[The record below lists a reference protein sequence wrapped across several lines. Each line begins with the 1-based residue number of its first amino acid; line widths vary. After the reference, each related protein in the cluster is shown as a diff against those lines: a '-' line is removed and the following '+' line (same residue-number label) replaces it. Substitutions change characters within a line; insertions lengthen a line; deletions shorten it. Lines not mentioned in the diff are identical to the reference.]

1 MLSMITKTSKIKNN
15 ISSFDD
21 DDEID
26 LIEIIKL
33 LWQKK
38 TIIILTTFIILL
50 LTGIY
55 SLQTEKEYR
64 ATASFFIT
72 ESEKP
77 SNALM
82 GYASMLGVDS
92 PSNIES
98 LLQNVL
104 NSYSIKLNIAK
115 QFETD
120 FENSTNEYIQK
131 NPNNNTQEYI
141 LDYIIHSKLQLH
153 KNFNFSINKN
163 NLFQLSYISNNKTL
177 SQKIL
182 NAYLNQII
190 AYNES
195 LELSAEKN
203 LITIIDPPK
212 IPLEKHSPKIKFN
225 LLLGF
230 TLGFLSSSFFTLF
243 KAQFRVKDDY

>member
-1 MLSMITKTSKIKNN
+1 MTNTKKTTQIDNHN
-15 ISSFDD
+15 HH

-38 TIIILTTFIILL
+38 SIIILTTFIILV

-55 SLQTEKEYR
+55 SVQTEKEYR

-104 NSYSIKLNIAK
+104 DSYSIKLNIAK

-120 FENSTNEYIQK
+120 FENSINEYIQK
-131 NPNNNTQEYI
+131 KPNRNTQEHI
-141 LDYIIHSKLQLH
+141 LDYIISSKLKLH
-153 KNFNFSINKN
+153 ENFNFSINKN
-163 NLFQLSYISNNKTL
+163 NLFELSYISNNKNYTTM
-177 SQKIL
+177 IL
-182 NAYLNQII
+182 NAYLDQII

-195 LELSAEKN
+195 LELSTEKN
-203 LITIIDPPK
+203 IITIVDPPRT
-212 IPLEKHSPKIKFN
+212 PLKKHKPNIILNLVLSFIMGCFASSLFIIIKHSILNQNK
-225 LLLGF
+225 
-230 TLGFLSSSFFTLF
+230 T
-243 KAQFRVKDDY
+243 